1 MIKAE
6 KGCTEFH
13 GTGET
18 ILAEYLAITR
28 GVIDIHERKLGD
40 KTAARMATVSLL
52 IHFIADLENNDP
64 LKRTI
69 DMSKFAKQFG
79 GDDNG
84 KV

>member
-6 KGCTEFH
+6 KGRTEFH

-18 ILAEYLAITR
+18 ILAEYYAITR
-28 GVIDIHERKLGD
+28 GIVDIHERKLGD
-40 KTAARMATVSLL
+40 KTAAVLATLTLL
-52 IHFIADLENNDP
+52 MDFFENFEKNDP

-69 DMSKFAKQFG
+69 DLSEFAKQFG
-79 GDDNG
+79 GDYNG